1 MNNAKKTLLMVS
13 GILSLIE
20 GAGLILLTAFL
31 GSFLNAIIDTVVATD
46 PALTEQDI
54 ELIREQF
61 QVMQGAFQVILAIF
75 AVIVVLAGIFTL
87 IAVSDP
93 NKFERRKGLY
103 VTGAV
108 LTILAGPLS
117 IPSILYY
124 ISFGLSN
131 APKNEQPKQ
140 QTIEMQEEQTK
151 NYAALK
157 DDIQVLR
164 QLKEDGII
172 TEEEFKKKI
181 MNMLDKK

>member
-31 GSFLNAIIDTVVATD
+31 ESFLNGIIDTVVATD

-108 LTILAGPLS
+108 LTILAGPIS
-117 IPSILYY
+117 ISAILYY
-124 ISFGLSN
+124 VSFALPDARN
-131 APKNEQPKQ
+131 KQ
-140 QTIEMQEEQTK
+140 LPTPQIVDIQKDQTK

-181 MNMLDKK
+181 MDMLDKK

>member
-1 MNNAKKTLLMVS
+1 MNNPKKTLLMVS

-61 QVMQGAFQVILAIF
+61 QLMQGAFQVILAIF

-93 NKFERRKGLY
+93 NKFERRKGLQFSQ
-103 VTGAV
+103 VRFRFLLSFTISV
-108 LTILAGPLS
+108 LVCQMLQKTSNQNSQPLRC
-117 IPSILYY
+117 
-124 ISFGLSN
+124 
-131 APKNEQPKQ
+131 KRTKQ
-140 QTIEMQEEQTK
+140 
-151 NYAALK
+151 
-157 DDIQVLR
+157 
-164 QLKEDGII
+164 
-172 TEEEFKKKI
+172 KI
-181 MNMLDKK
+181 MPH